1 MEKEKQIELS
11 QFEYDGSFNEAKL
24 NQQTE
29 QKVTPLSPKN
39 ISGTIHFAK
48 KFTKKRRSF
57 RWIRIRSFFTKH
69 KKFKRLVE
77 FSIHP
82 GGIHML
88 RLAVFYS
95 ESGCGMCKFYVEKNL
110 F

>member
-1 MEKEKQIELS
+1 MKEKETLELS
-11 QFEYDGSFNEAKL
+11 RFEYAASFNEADLSKKR
-24 NQQTE
+24 E
-29 QKVTPLSPKN
+29 QSDLRQKILFHIKP
-39 ISGTIHFAK
+39 AK
-48 KFTKKRRSF
+48 KKKAFKWS
-57 RWIRIRSFFTKH
+57 RIRSFFIQH

-77 FSIHP
+77 FGIHP

-95 ESGCGMCKFYVEKNL
+95 ESGCGMCRVYVEKNL